1 MSDTGQQPTDDD
13 GGGGPRWALII
24 VSLLVVVGAGIA
36 ALALFGGSDDDETTT
51 STAAPTT
58 SGAPDTTAATT
69 TEAPATTAAPTTAP
83 ATTEAP
89 TTTAAPSTLE
99 FTIEDIDDG
108 GTIPTEFT
116 CDGDN
121 TPILVTIESSP
132 EGTVELAFIVDD
144 PDAPTDEP
152 FVHWA
157 VYGIPGNTSEFTDA
171 EDALT
176 YGENDAGVEGWI
188 GPCPP
193 DGAHEYVFTLFALD
207 QPLGL
212 EAGLDGRE
220 LAEAITDATIA
231 DATITATFERP
242 G

>member
-1 MSDTGQQPTDDD
+1 MSDTDQYPTDDS
-13 GGGGPRWALII
+13 GGPRWALII
-24 VSLLVVVGAGIA
+24 ISVLVVAGAGIA
-36 ALALFGGSDDDETTT
+36 ALALFGGSDDDETTS

-58 SGAPDTTAATT
+58 SVAPATTAVPT
-69 TEAPATTAAPTTAP
+69 TEAPATTASP
-83 ATTEAP
+83 ATTDAP

-99 FTIEDIDDG
+99 FTIEDIEDG

-121 TPILVTIESSP
+121 APVLVTVESTP
-132 EGTVELAFIVDD
+132 EGTVQLAFIVDD

-152 FVHWA
+152 FVHWV
-157 VYGIPGNTSEFTDA
+157 VYGIPADTTEFTDA
-171 EDALT
+171 EDGLT

-193 DGAHEYVFTLFALD
+193 DGEHEYVFTLFALD
-207 QPLGL
+207 QDLAL
-212 EAGLDGRE
+212 EPGLDGRA
-220 LAEAITDATIA
+220 LADAIA
-231 DATITATFERP
+231 DATIAEADITATYELA